1 MVLLK
6 SVILKYGATVSPF
19 INKYLSV
26 NLLNVNSWNILWF
39 NYLMLILGDK
49 FWIKHKLSLEC
60 YYVFTFYEN
69 TMYYKYDWNGNL

>member
-26 NLLNVNSWNILWF
+26 NLLNVNSWNIL
-39 NYLMLILGDK
+39 
-49 FWIKHKLSLEC
+49 
-60 YYVFTFYEN
+60 
-69 TMYYKYDWNGNL
+69 